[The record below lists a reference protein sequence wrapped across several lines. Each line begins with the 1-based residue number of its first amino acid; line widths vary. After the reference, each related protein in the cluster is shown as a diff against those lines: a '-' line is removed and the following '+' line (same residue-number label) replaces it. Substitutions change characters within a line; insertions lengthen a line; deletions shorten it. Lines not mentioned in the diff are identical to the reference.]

1 MRLDVVAEGL
11 NASELVHCIL
21 TFVTVERVQLT
32 IGDLAAAQG
41 SAVDG
46 VQPILRRLETTT
58 FESLLNVVP
67 T

>member
-1 MRLDVVAEGL
+1 MRLDVVAESL
-11 NASELVHCIL
+11 NASELVHCVLI
-21 TFVTVERVQLT
+21 FVAVERVELT
-32 IGDLAAAQG
+32 VGNLAAAQG

-46 VQPILRRLETTT
+46 EQPILRRLETTT